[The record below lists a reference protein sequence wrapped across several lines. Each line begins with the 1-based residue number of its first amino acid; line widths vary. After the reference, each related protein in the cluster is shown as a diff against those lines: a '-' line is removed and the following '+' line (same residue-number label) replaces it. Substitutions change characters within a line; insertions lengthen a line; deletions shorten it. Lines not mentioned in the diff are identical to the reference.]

1 MFCDKNPSSVNN
13 KNNTPGT
20 TYATVNVVGVNQPP
34 VADANIDK
42 DEVREGEDVTL
53 DGEDSSDPN
62 GDPLTYLWKL
72 QVIWQLV

>member
-1 MFCDKNPSSVNN
+1 M
-13 KNNTPGT
+13 
-20 TYATVNVVGVNQPP
+20 NVVGVNQPP

-62 GDPLTYLWKL
+62 GNPFLTYLWKL
-72 QVIWQLV
+72 AGDLVTGVDIIDSNKPVAHFKNTR